1 MPRKLATQNVTEGVI
16 WKQLL
21 TFFFPILLG
30 TFFQQLYNT
39 VDTIVVGRFVGTEA
53 LAAVGAA
60 APLINLLNGFF
71 IGLSSGATVLI
82 SQFFG
87 ASDRKGVR
95 NALHT
100 GIAFSLV
107 LGFTI
112 MALGVVAGPQIL
124 RLIKTPES
132 CLHDA
137 VTYTRIYF
145 LGAAA
150 SMLYNMGSGILRA
163 MGDSRRPTLFL
174 IITCFVNIFLDILF
188 VMVFR
193 MGIAGAAWATILAQ
207 GISAVLVLMVLVRLP
222 EDIGLRLSGI
232 RLEWGLLKRIL
243 YIGVPAGLQFITFDL
258 SNLLIQSGIN
268 TFGAAT
274 VAAFTAYGKADGLT
288 WMVSGAFGVSITTF
302 VGQNYGAQKY
312 DRIRKGVRV
321 CLGMSILLLG
331 TLSALEICFRQG
343 ILGIFTV
350 DPEVVRLGAYLM
362 LWTVP
367 FNVILMPMEIF
378 GGAMRG
384 TGYSFVPT
392 AITSVCIC
400 LFRVVW
406 LMVVVSRFHT
416 LEMLLLCYPI
426 SWVLTAIVFSIT
438 YLRGNWLYGRRKDRI
453 DGHF

>member
-1 MPRKLATQNVTEGVI
+1 MPQKLTTQNVTEGVI

-39 VDTIVVGRFVGTEA
+39 VDIIVVGRFVGTEA

-71 IGLSSGATVLI
+71 IGLSSGVTVLI

-87 ASDRKGVR
+87 ASDRKGVH

-107 LGFTI
+107 LGVTI
-112 MALGVVAGPQIL
+112 TVLGVAAGPQIL
-124 RLIKTPES
+124 RLIRTPES
-132 CLHDA
+132 CIHDA

-174 IITCFVNIFLDILF
+174 IVTCFVNIFLDILF
-188 VMVFR
+188 VMVLH
-193 MGIAGAAWATILAQ
+193 MGIAGAAVATILAQ
-207 GISAVLVLMVLVRLP
+207 AISALLVLLVLTRLP
-222 EDIGLRLSGI
+222 EDIALRLPRI

-243 YIGVPAGLQFITFDL
+243 YIGIPAGLQFITFDL
-258 SNLLIQSGIN
+258 SNVLIQSGIN
-268 TFGAAT
+268 AFGSTT
-274 VAAFTAYGKADGLT
+274 VAAFTAYGKTDGLT

-302 VGQNYGAQKY
+302 VGQNFGAQKY

-321 CLGMSILLLG
+321 CLGMSILLVG
-331 TLSALEICFRQG
+331 TISALEIIFRQW
-343 ILGIFTV
+343 ILGIFTA

-367 FNVILMPMEIF
+367 FNVVLMPMEIF

-384 TGYSFVPT
+384 TGNSLLPT
-392 AITSVCIC
+392 AITGVCIC
-400 LFRVVW
+400 LFRVIW
-406 LMVVVSRFHT
+406 LITVVSRFHL
-416 LEMLLLCYPI
+416 LETLLLCYPI
-426 SWVLTAIVFSIT
+426 SWVLTATVFSVV
-438 YLRGNWLYGRRKDRI
+438 YLRGNWLRRAMQAA
-453 DGHF
+453 